1 MKGKSLNILPSV
13 PAYVWTLLALVS
25 GIVLG
30 GLFPEAFAV
39 IASGTT
45 AVIKFVVLFVPIL
58 IFAALSPACATLVKR
73 GLAGKFAGSVVAWF
87 ILSSAFAGFI
97 GVIVS
102 STLFRIPISGK
113 ESGLWSEAVK
123 MFQSFGERSGASFPL
138 LAIVFAIGIGVI
150 AVWIRP
156 LFILLSK
163 IEKAIGKIGQALS
176 YFLIPILFCL
186 GVTIGVRFGPKLGME
201 HFLTMVFYTFC
212 LCSVWSVIYLI
223 VMTKLITKRNM
234 KKLVTIYFLPTA
246 IFAAGTISSLVTL
259 PINLANIKKY
269 GVRDEVADFVIPF
282 GAVTNM
288 DGSALMNIAFVPI
301 LMKLVFGLEISWT
314 VMLIIWPAV
323 VLFTIAAPGL
333 PAGMGSSLWT
343 ATLITSMLGFE
354 EPLKTNFITMFVAL
368 YGGIPDMF
376 VTVSNC
382 TGDGLTAVLFDSRF
396 DRFLRS
402 KNRRESLDR
411 YQNKQIN
418 RKGR

>member
-1 MKGKSLNILPSV
+1 MKGKNQNILLSV
-13 PAYVWTLLALVS
+13 PAYFWTLIALVL

-30 GLFPEAFAV
+30 GLFPKALAA

-45 AVIKFVVLFVPIL
+45 AGIQFIVLFVPIL

-73 GLAGKFAGSVVAWF
+73 GLAGKFATSVVTWF
-87 ILSSAFAGFI
+87 VLSSAVAGLI

-102 STLFRIPISGK
+102 STIFRIPFSGK
-113 ESGLWSEAVK
+113 ESGLWSELIH
-123 MFQSFGERSGASFPL
+123 MFQVFGEGGGASFPL
-138 LAIVFAIGIGVI
+138 LAIVIAIVTGVI

-156 LFILLSK
+156 LFVLLSK
-163 IEKAIGKIGQALS
+163 IEKVIARMGQTLG
-176 YFLIPILFCL
+176 YFLVPILFCL
-186 GVTIGVRFGPKLGME
+186 GVTIGVKFGPKLGME
-201 HFLTMVFYTFC
+201 HFLTMVFYTFI
-212 LCSVWSVIYLI
+212 LCSLWSMFYILVITKL
-223 VMTKLITKRNM
+223 MTKSNI
-234 KKLVTIYFLPTA
+234 KKLFTIYFFPTA

-259 PINLANIKKY
+259 PINLTNIKKY

-301 LMKLVFGLEISWT
+301 LLKVIFGLEISWM

-343 ATLITSMLGFE
+343 ATLIASILNFDE
-354 EPLKTNFITMFVAL
+354 SLKTSFITMFVAL

-376 VTVSNC
+376 VTASNV
-382 TGDGLTAVLFDSRF
+382 TGDGLTAILFDSKF
-396 DRFLRS
+396 DRYLKL
-402 KNRRESLDR
+402 KNRICNTHE
-411 YQNKQIN
+411 
-418 RKGR
+418 

>member
-1 MKGKSLNILPSV
+1 MNHKNPNILHSIP
-13 PAYVWTLLALVS
+13 PYLWTFFALVF

-30 GLFPEAFAV
+30 GLFPGVLGV

-45 AVIKFVVLFVPIL
+45 AVIRFFVLFVPIL

-87 ILSSAFAGFI
+87 VLTSAIAGMI
-97 GVIVS
+97 GLIIS
-102 STLFRIPISGK
+102 STIFRIPFSGND
-113 ESGLWSEAVK
+113 SGLWSAVVE
-123 MFQSFGERSGASFPL
+123 MFRGFGQRSGASFPL
-138 LAIVFAIGIGVI
+138 LAIVFAVVIGVI

-156 LFILLSK
+156 LYILLSR
-163 IEKAIGKIGQALS
+163 IEKAIGKIGQALG

-201 HFLTMVFYTFC
+201 HFLTVVIYTFSLCFVWTVFYV
-212 LCSVWSVIYLI
+212 LVI
-223 VMTKLITKRNM
+223 TKFMTKRNL
-234 KKLVTIYFLPTA
+234 KKLVHVYLLPTA

-259 PINLANIKKY
+259 PINLTNIKKY

-301 LMKLVFGLEISWT
+301 LVQHIFKLEISWT

-323 VLFTIAAPGL
+323 ILFTIAAPGL

-343 ATLITSMLGFE
+343 ATLISSMLGFE
-354 EPLKTNFITMFVAL
+354 EPLRSNFISMFVAL
-368 YGGIPDMF
+368 YGGIPDMA

-382 TGDGLTAVLFDSRF
+382 TGDGLTAVLFDSKF
-396 DRFLRS
+396 DRFLS
-402 KNRRESLDR
+402 S
-411 YQNKQIN
+411 NKQEMNSPFIQ
-418 RKGR
+418 RRPAG

>member
-1 MKGKSLNILPSV
+1 MEGKRLNILPSV
-13 PAYVWTLLALVS
+13 PAYVWTLLALVL

-45 AVIKFVVLFVPIL
+45 AVIKFFVLFVPVL

-73 GLAGKFAGSVVAWF
+73 GLAGKFAASVGVWF
-87 ILSSAFAGFI
+87 FLSSALAGMI

-102 STLFRIPISGK
+102 STLFSIPFSGK
-113 ESGLWSEAVK
+113 ESGLWSEAVQ

-138 LAIVFAIGIGVI
+138 LAIVFAIIVGVI

-163 IEKAIGKIGQALS
+163 IERGIGRIGQTLS

-186 GVTIGVRFGPKLGME
+186 GVMIGVRFGPKLGME
-201 HFLTMVFYTFC
+201 HFLTVVFYTFC
-212 LCSVWSVIYLI
+212 LCSAWSTFYVLVI
-223 VMTKLITKRNM
+223 TKLITKRRF
-234 KKLVTIYFLPTA
+234 KRLVTIYFLPTA

-259 PINLANIKKY
+259 PINLTNIKKY

-301 LMKLVFGLEISWT
+301 LMKLVFGLEVSWM

-343 ATLITSMLGFE
+343 ATLLTSMLGFE

-368 YGGIPDMF
+368 YGGVPDMF

-396 DRFLRS
+396 DKFLRS
-402 KNRRESLDR
+402 KKPEKKV
-411 YQNKQIN
+411 Y
-418 RKGR
+418 